1 MIVNIQ
7 SRSPKL
13 IKSADHLM
21 KDEVK
26 EDQGAYII
34 EVTSLP

>member
-1 MIVNIQ
+1 MIVDIQ
-7 SRSPKL
+7 SRSAKL

-26 EDQGAYII
+26 ENRGAYII